1 MIEEFARNH
10 HSLKEQEVLMTLIDN
25 INSFIRSKSNQKKI
39 NWFYEN
45 HGNGFEKWFQFEVSH
60 WLYQKFEHNVI
71 LERQHSVDNRKTDKQ
86 KIQIDMAVQ
95 IKRQRDKSLWHAVEF
110 KVTKAETGSVR
121 KAVKDLI
128 KLTRMTGSE

>member
-1 MIEEFARNH
+1 
-10 HSLKEQEVLMTLIDN
+10 
-25 INSFIRSKSNQKKI
+25 
-39 NWFYEN
+39 
-45 HGNGFEKWFQFEVSH
+45 
-60 WLYQKFEHNVI
+60 
-71 LERQHSVDNRKTDKQ
+71 
-86 KIQIDMAVQ
+86 MAVQ